1 MDIILNP
8 ARFYLNLLH
17 QAGIAETA
25 EHGRIALGLE
35 VVTQVRIFRDSGEGL
50 TLNASHLEIAVAF
63 ENLLRSQELDLKCTI
78 IYDALIEYRRAHSA
92 VSAFGNDDVS
102 LVDLPLSELSD
113 LGEAYPRHEDIPGLR
128 QVRRSLAPPS
138 TSSEES
144 TTSAE

>member
-8 ARFYLNLLH
+8 ARFYLGLLH
-17 QAGIAETA
+17 QEGIAENA

-35 VVTQVRIFRDSGEGL
+35 IVTQVRIFRESGEGL

-63 ENLLRSQELDLKCTI
+63 ENLLRSQELDLKCEL

-92 VSAFGNDDVS
+92 VNAFGNGDVS

-113 LGEAYPRHEDIPGLR
+113 LAEADPRGEDTPGLH
-128 QVRRSLAPPS
+128 QVHRSPHRPAPSP
-138 TSSEES
+138 EES
-144 TTSAE
+144 TT